1 MTLVPWFESIYSII
15 VIVMTIVLNDPEYI
29 QSPSF
34 PCLNYPIIANK
45 YATITI
51 LYGSIA
57 HFIFIDKY
65 KNAWR

>member
-1 MTLVPWFESIYSII
+1 
-15 VIVMTIVLNDPEYI
+15 MTIVLNDPEYI

-65 KNAWR
+65 KNAW